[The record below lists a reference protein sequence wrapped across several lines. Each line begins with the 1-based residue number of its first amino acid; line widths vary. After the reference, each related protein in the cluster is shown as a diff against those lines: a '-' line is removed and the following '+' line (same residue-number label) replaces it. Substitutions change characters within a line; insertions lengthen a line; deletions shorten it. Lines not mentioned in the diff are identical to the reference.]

1 MKIHKD
7 DNVIVLS
14 GKDKGKRGQVMRAL
28 PKTDKVVIEGV
39 HRVKR
44 SQRTTQIRKRAGIIE
59 KDLPVPVSIVALIC
73 PKEHTPTRVGYRFS
87 EDGALIQRLV
97 LERAGSAQGGPW
109 PPAEAERAAAP
120 AYPLRQ

>member
-28 PKTDKVVIEGV
+28 PKSDKVVIEGV

-73 PKEHTPTRVGYRFS
+73 PKEHTPTRTGYRFS
-87 EDGALIQRLV
+87 EDGTKRRVCVRCGEGL
-97 LERAGSAQGGPW
+97 
-109 PPAEAERAAAP
+109 
-120 AYPLRQ
+120 